1 VVKVSRLWSGLLA
14 ASLVSASAQVTVE
27 VTQEQEQ
34 FLEGEALPIAVRII
48 NRSGQPLHLG
58 AEADWLTFSV
68 ESRDGSVVS
77 RNGDAPV
84 LGEFLL
90 ESSKAGIKRLD
101 LQPYFAISQPGRY
114 AITATVHIKE
124 WGQDI
129 SSRPRNFD
137 IIEGAKLW
145 EQEIG
150 VPRTGASGPPE
161 VRKYIL
167 QQANYIKGHLRL
179 YLRVTDAYGKAL
191 RVFAI
196 GPMVSF
202 GRPDPPQV
210 DRFSN
215 LHVIYQNGP
224 SSFSYTVFNPD
235 GELVT
240 RQVYDY
246 INTRPRLFANEDGD
260 INVKGGSRRLT
271 ANDVPAP
278 KSDDDEET
286 SAPAALSAG
295 NSPAASTPATTE
307 QKPSKP

>member
-1 VVKVSRLWSGLLA
+1 MT
-14 ASLVSASAQVTVE
+14 ASAQVSVE
-27 VTQEQEQ
+27 VTQNQDQ
-34 FLEGEALPIAVRII
+34 FLEGEPLPVAVRVT

-68 ESRDGSVVS
+68 QSKEGSVVS
-77 RNGDAPV
+77 KNGETPV
-84 LGEFLL
+84 VGEFLL

-101 LQPYFAISQPGRY
+101 LQPYFALNQPGRY

-129 SSRPRNFD
+129 VSRPRNFD

-150 VPRTGASGPPE
+150 VPPVGATGAPE

-191 RVFAI
+191 RVYAI

-224 SSFSYTVFNPD
+224 SSFSYTVFDPD
-235 GELVT
+235 GELIT

-246 INTRPRLFANEDGD
+246 TTTRPRLLANEDGD
-260 INVKGGSRRLT
+260 ISVKGGNRRVT
-271 ANDVPAP
+271 ENDVPAP
-278 KSDDDEET
+278 KSDDPDEAPASADLPAVS
-286 SAPAALSAG
+286 SAPA
-295 NSPAASTPATTE
+295 STQATT
-307 QKPSKP
+307 QPKPSKP